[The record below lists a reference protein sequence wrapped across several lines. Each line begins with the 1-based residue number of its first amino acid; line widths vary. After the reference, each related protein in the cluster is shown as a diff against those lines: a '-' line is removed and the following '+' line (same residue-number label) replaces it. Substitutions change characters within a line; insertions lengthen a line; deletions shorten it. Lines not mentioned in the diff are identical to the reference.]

1 MALSKIQA
9 ESMNLAD
16 TYAFTGTVSGAG
28 KMELI
33 SSDTTGAS
41 NVAYSDI
48 TLSQNTDY
56 HHQILIVNGYYNGND
71 SQDMSW
77 ETIEGGSAITAS
89 SSYYNQYIGRRH
101 GIATNG
107 SGSMGDTRIRFQWY
121 AVGNSSGEMSDL
133 YIKIFNAPSSS
144 LRTTFHAEVNGFSN
158 DGNIMTNYANSIRAS
173 AAVCEKVRMKASSG
187 NIYYSNYAL
196 YGVKL

>member
-33 SSDTTGAS
+33 SSDNTGAS

-48 TLSQNTDY
+48 TLSQDTDY
-56 HHQILIVNGYYNGND
+56 HHQILVINAYYQSANADTGF
-71 SQDMSW
+71 
-77 ETIEGGSAITAS
+77 TLIEGGSEISAS
-89 SSYYNQYIGRRH
+89 GSYHCQRIGKKD
-101 GIATNG
+101 GVSTNG
-107 SGSMGDTRIRFQWY
+107 SSDQNSTRMRLNWY
-121 AVGNSSGEMSDL
+121 SSGDSSSEPSDIF
-133 YIKIFNAPSSS
+133 IKIFNSTSSS
-144 LRTTFHAEVNGFSN
+144 LRTTIHAELNGHSN
-158 DGNIMTNYANSIRAS
+158 DGDIYTNYANAIRLANTV
-173 AAVCEKVRMKASSG
+173 AEGIRIKATSG
-187 NIYYSNYAL
+187 NVYYANHAL

>member
-48 TLSQNTDY
+48 TLSQDTDY
-56 HHQILIVNGYYNGND
+56 HHQILVVNGYYH
-71 SQDMSW
+71 SSVA
-77 ETIEGGSAITAS
+77 ETGFRLIEGGSAISAS
-89 SSYYNQYIGRRH
+89 GSYHCQRIGKKD
-101 GIATNG
+101 GVNTNG
-107 SGSMGDTRIRFQWY
+107 SSNQSYTDMRVNWYSPGD
-121 AVGNSSGEMSDL
+121 SSSEPSDIF
-133 YIKIFNAPSSS
+133 IKIFNSTSSS
-144 LRTTFHAEVNGFSN
+144 LRTTIHVELNGFAT
-158 DGNIMTNYANSIRAS
+158 DAKIATNYANAIRLAS
-173 AAVCEKVRMKASSG
+173 AVAEGIRLRAASG
-187 NIYYSNYAL
+187 NISYANYAL